1 MVKVVHVHTDAGRN
15 KATVLPLAGGDSLK
29 AYQYARDGC
38 SFSTLVG
45 RVGSFFKS
53 ARVFSSLEEKK
64 NNKTDQI
71 IS

>member
-1 MVKVVHVHTDAGRN
+1 MVNIVHVHTDAGKN
-15 KATVLPLAGGDSLK
+15 KATVLPLVVGDFLK

-64 NNKTDQI
+64 NSKTEAI
-71 IS
+71 NN